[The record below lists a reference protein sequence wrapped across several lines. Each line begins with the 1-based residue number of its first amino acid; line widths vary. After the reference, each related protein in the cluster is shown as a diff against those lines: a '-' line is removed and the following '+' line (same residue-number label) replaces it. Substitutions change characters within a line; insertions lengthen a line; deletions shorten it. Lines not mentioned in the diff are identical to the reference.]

1 MPKTAKPP
9 SKSTLTKRC
18 KTTKPKPKVTPVN
31 AAIVSVWRELRR
43 LKKALGIDEI
53 IEKARKAADESKWHE
68 YINAMGG
75 VFAKRKDQPIKLAYD
90 ASFDSETGEC
100 KLDFYD
106 GNIIQ
111 TIKGLMFKGHRILTR
126 FFNWR
131 LERANV
137 VCDNLELCK

>member
-1 MPKTAKPP
+1 MARIKTFK
-9 SKSTLTKRC
+9 KS
-18 KTTKPKPKVTPVN
+18 
-31 AAIVSVWRELRR
+31 
-43 LKKALGIDEI
+43 LGIDEI
-53 IEKARKAADESKWHE
+53 IEKARKAADESKWHD

-90 ASFDSETGEC
+90 ASFDSDTGEF
-100 KLDFYD
+100 KLGFYD

-131 LERANV
+131 LERGNE
-137 VCDNLELCK
+137 VCFNLEFCK

>member
-1 MPKTAKPP
+1 
-9 SKSTLTKRC
+9 
-18 KTTKPKPKVTPVN
+18 
-31 AAIVSVWRELRR
+31 
-43 LKKALGIDEI
+43 
-53 IEKARKAADESKWHE
+53 
-68 YINAMGG
+68 MGG
-75 VFAKRKDQPIKLAYD
+75 VFAKRKDQAIKLAYD
-90 ASFDSETGEC
+90 AETGEY

-137 VCDNLELCK
+137 VCDNLEFCK